1 MLFDPETVV
10 RRTNLKH
17 ARQQLA
23 RVPDDA
29 PETVYAE
36 ANARVRAAG
45 DRLHW
50 AQRLDID
57 AGIYDHGD
65 VAEY

>member
-1 MLFDPETVV
+1 MLFDPSTVA
-10 RRTNLKH
+10 RRTELKH

-23 RVPDDA
+23 RVSDDA
-29 PETVYAE
+29 PEPVYAE
-36 ANARVRAAG
+36 ANARVAAAG
-45 DRLHW
+45 EQLHW

-57 AGIYDHGD
+57 AGLYDHGD